1 MRSDLEV
8 KSDAVNKAQKIIQR
22 FGEKSDQDDTLIQ
35 QLNHDYSKAR
45 TEAQEKTRIVQD
57 LSQQLADL
65 RQQHSSQQE
74 NLQSHMHGELAGLK
88 EAMQD
93 YQQEFERQK

>member
-1 MRSDLEV
+1 
-8 KSDAVNKAQKIIQR
+8 
-22 FGEKSDQDDTLIQ
+22 
-35 QLNHDYSKAR
+35 
-45 TEAQEKTRIVQD
+45 VQD

-93 YQQEFERQK
+93 Y